1 MHWHKHCLTKKQ
13 QSAVIDKVKGYE
25 MKNRRKNI
33 LCHHDINSALNRYI
47 TRRLFESRIMEHPQ
61 KALDRTS
68 FDSDASIPIDWELIQ
83 TIKK

>member
-1 MHWHKHCLTKKQ
+1 
-13 QSAVIDKVKGYE
+13 

-33 LCHHDINSALNRYI
+33 LCNRDINSALNRYI

-68 FDSDASIPIDWELIQ
+68 FDDDAGIPFDWELMQ
-83 TIKK
+83 TLKK